1 MQITLNI
8 SKKQYEIL
16 KASAVAEET
25 GMTVE
30 QVLEKELQNADVFVE
45 VMSWDNF

>member
-8 SKKQYEIL
+8 SEKQYEIL
-16 KASAVAEET
+16 KASAVVAET

-30 QVLEKELQNADVFVE
+30 QALERELKNPEAFVE
-45 VMSWDNF
+45 VMGWDNF